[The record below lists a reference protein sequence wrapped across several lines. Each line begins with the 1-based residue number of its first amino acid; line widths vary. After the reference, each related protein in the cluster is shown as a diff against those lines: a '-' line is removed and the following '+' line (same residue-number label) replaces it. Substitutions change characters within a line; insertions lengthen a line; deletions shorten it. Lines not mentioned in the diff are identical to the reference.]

1 MRFLVLVA
9 AVALLGARAQNCSS
23 SSSSSS
29 TQQDAGDLVGCQND
43 PRADSYAANM
53 TKMGQSG
60 VFQFT
65 LVSADP
71 APPALNNNTWTLK
84 LADASG
90 APVTNATFPKISP
103 YMPDHGH
110 GSTATPMATSNGD
123 GTYSI
128 TPLYFFMGGLWQVT
142 IQAQSGS
149 QSDSAVF
156 SFCVAG

>member
-1 MRFLVLVA
+1 MRFLAVA
-9 AVALLGARAQNCSS
+9 AVLALLGAGGRDCSS
-23 SSSSSS
+23 SSSPAAP
-29 TQQDAGDLVGCQND
+29 QDAGDLVGCQSD
-43 PRADSYAANM
+43 PRADSYAANT
-53 TKMGQSG
+53 TKMGKSG

-110 GSTATPMATSNGD
+110 GSTATPVATPNGD
-123 GTYSI
+123 GTYGI

>member
-1 MRFLVLVA
+1 MRFLAVTA
-9 AVALLGARAQNCSS
+9 AVALLGASSRDCSS
-23 SSSSSS
+23 SSSPAA
-29 TQQDAGDLVGCQND
+29 TTQDAGDVVGCQND
-43 PRADSYAANM
+43 SRADVYAANL
-53 TKMGQSG
+53 TKMGKSG

-71 APPALNNNTWTLK
+71 APPALNTNTWTLK
-84 LADASG
+84 LVDASG

-110 GSTATPMATSNGD
+110 GSTATPAATSNGD

-128 TPLYFFMGGLWQVT
+128 TPLYFFMGGLWQIT
-142 IQAQSGS
+142 IDAQSGS
-149 QSDSAVF
+149 QTDSAVF